1 MKQQLIKNKLL
12 SGNHKQRLKAK
23 WSFIIP
29 GSLLIL
35 GFILLSIYSLA
46 GDNWAEVFA
55 TISMVMLS
63 SFSVGALIGFIF
75 GIPRTLQEDK
85 TEGVKSNSNLEQLSD
100 WLTKIIVGV
109 GLVESKQVFELIG
122 SLASKLSEG
131 FSNSPMGYTI
141 IGSTLVFYFFGGFF
155 ISYIWSRILLE
166 RIFQENI
173 DTEKRISA
181 LEETKGSDNQLK
193 ELQFNYNKEEATEI
207 IDKSLKENKSSKE
220 LSKIFSNVI
229 GIAYEK
235 LDYSTINELAN
246 AYDTKI
252 QISAQTWSDIA
263 LANLNLYNTSRNKIY
278 SDSVHLAIKRSI
290 GLLHDYGIPLMVKI
304 YLYLI
309 EYTDGLEGQ
318 DSEQTTS
325 AKVNIEEIVND
336 ILSKN
341 TITAYEAYS
350 YMLRNDNTGFSGYN
364 ETFKKEFKSQYE
376 ALKDK
381 YLKHLPS

>member
-1 MKQQLIKNKLL
+1 MKQQLLKNKLL
-12 SGNHKQRLKAK
+12 SGNDTQQLKAK

-29 GSLLIL
+29 GALLIL

-46 GDNWAEVFA
+46 GDRWAEVFA

-109 GLVESKQVFELIG
+109 GLVESKQLFELIG
-122 SLASKLSEG
+122 SLAEKLSVG

-166 RIFQENI
+166 RIFKENL
-173 DTEKRISA
+173 DTEKRILA
-181 LEETKGSDNQLK
+181 LEETKGSEDQLK
-193 ELQFNYNKEEATEI
+193 DLKFNYNKEEAREI
-207 IDKSLKENKSSKE
+207 IEKSLKETKDSKK
-220 LSKIFSNVI
+220 LSKDFSTII
-229 GIAYEK
+229 GYAYEK
-235 LDYSTINELAN
+235 YDYSTINELAN
-246 AYDTKI
+246 EYDNRI

-263 LANLNLYNTSRNKIY
+263 LANLNLYNTTGNKIY

-290 GLLHDYGIPLMVKI
+290 KIIDDYGIPQMVKI

-309 EYTDGLEGQ
+309 EYTKGKENQ
-318 DSEQTTS
+318 NTEQIEI
-325 AKVNIEEIVND
+325 AKTEIEQIVKHIITKD
-336 ILSKN
+336 

-364 ETFKKEFKSQYE
+364 ATFRKDFEKQFTDLKE
-376 ALKDK
+376 K
-381 YLKHLPS
+381 YKQHLPG